1 MKIMLYCFWNNNLQS
16 VLIWISEH
24 RALHYYAAED
34 EQDLSFDKGDIILV
48 YEVNE
53 NGWWRGKHGDEVGWF
68 AGSYVEVCCFS
79 SVLGYLTAH
88 YSCNY

>member
-1 MKIMLYCFWNNNLQS
+1 MF
-16 VLIWISEH
+16 VISEH

-53 NGWWRGKHGDEVGWF
+53 NGWWRGKHGEEVGWF
-68 AGSYVEVCCFS
+68 PGSYVEVRIPIF
-79 SVLGYLTAH
+79 VPRYIPLM
-88 YSCNY
+88 